1 MCQEK
6 ETVIKEHMKKYKK
19 IMYGMMLWKR
29 ESIYNSSINTMNI
42 NKNIYFIEIYQMFSY
57 YQFSLWNC

>member
-1 MCQEK
+1 
-6 ETVIKEHMKKYKK
+6 
-19 IMYGMMLWKR
+19 MYGMMLWKR

-57 YQFSLWNC
+57 YQFFMELLVLSIIKEQVTSLKDLLY